1 MELPPA
7 LPMLPA
13 LDVQRIKDAENLRML
28 SIGYYIV
35 GGFTALFSS
44 LGLIH
49 LTIGLL
55 IIGGAFPNPPVRPP
69 HAPHYRQRAAV
80 APPDAAAPDGD
91 EDAVP
96 TPQPSPK
103 PFSPAGEA
111 RRSTEPFSPDQDNRR
126 QDEAPFLRAIG
137 FLFVILGG
145 GIVLIGWTVGGL
157 TAYAGRCLQRRQHRL
172 LTFIMAGIN
181 CLHVPFG
188 TALGVCTFLVLQRP
202 TVEALYQPPAPGQPP
217 A

>member
-1 MELPPA
+1 MEVPPA
-7 LPMLPA
+7 LPALSM

-35 GGFTALFSS
+35 GGFTALFCSF
-44 LGLIH
+44 GLIH
-49 LTIGLL
+49 LTLGLL
-55 IIGGAFPNPPVRPP
+55 IISGVIPNPPARPP
-69 HAPHYRQRAAV
+69 REYHDRSLV
-80 APPDAAAPDGD
+80 ASPPDETPARGD

-96 TPQPSPK
+96 GPKPSPR
-103 PFSPAGEA
+103 PFSPDGDV
-111 RRSTEPFSPDQDNRR
+111 RRPREPFSPDRDSRR
-126 QDEAPFLRAIG
+126 RGDVPFPRAIG
-137 FLFVILGG
+137 FLFVVLGG

-172 LTFIMAGIN
+172 FTYIMAGVN

-202 TVEALYQPPAPGQPP
+202 TVEALYHPPAPGQP
-217 A
+217 AL